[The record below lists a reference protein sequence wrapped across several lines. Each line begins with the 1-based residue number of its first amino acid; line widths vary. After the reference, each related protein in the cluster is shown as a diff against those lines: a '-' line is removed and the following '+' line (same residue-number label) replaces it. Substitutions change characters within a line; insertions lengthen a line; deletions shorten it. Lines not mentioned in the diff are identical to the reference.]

1 MDEYQDAIPSE
12 EEQPETSEGFD
23 TPGLAAPSAE
33 FIQRVLSPDFTR
45 VHLTGMYRDWF
56 LDYASY
62 VILERAV
69 PHLDDGLKPVQ
80 RRILHTMKRMDD
92 GRYNK
97 VANIIGSTMQFH
109 PHGDA
114 SIGEALVQLGQK
126 ELLIDTQGN
135 WGNIL
140 TGDSASAPR
149 YIEARL
155 SKFALEVV
163 YNSKTTE
170 WMKSYDGRNLEPVTL
185 PVKFPLLL
193 AQGAEGIAVGLSSK
207 ILPHNFNEL
216 LDASIAYLKGEPF
229 ALYPDFPTGGLIDC
243 SRYND
248 GERGGLVKIRAKI
261 EKQDKSTLVIRELPY
276 SKTTG
281 QLIES
286 IRKANDSGK
295 IRIKKIEDNTAA
307 EAEILVHLQPDT
319 PPDKAIDALYAFTAC
334 EVSVWPNACVVYD
347 EKPQFATVSAILR
360 WSAERTKWLLEQEL
374 KINLQELEQQW
385 HLASLERIFIENRL
399 YLNIEDCETWESV
412 LSTVD
417 TSLDPWKPLLHRPV
431 TQDDIVHL
439 TEIKIKRISRYDAK
453 KADNLIKSIE
463 HDMEEVKRNLGRMVD
478 FTIEYFQ
485 HIKQSYG
492 QQRGRRTQLT
502 SFEAIE
508 ATRVV
513 AATQKLYLDAEGGFL
528 GTDSKIGP
536 NVCDC
541 SDIDDVLVILK
552 SGRYMIVPVQEKR
565 FVGKEIVHAAIYNR
579 HDPRTIYNLVYLDGS
594 TKISYVKRCSIQSLI
609 REKEYDLTQ
618 GSAGSKLLYLSVNA
632 NGEAETI
639 EVRVSDRNL
648 LRQPIFTYDFAQLPI
663 RSRTSKGNQLS
674 KHHVKS
680 VKLKSAGAS
689 TLAAVKIWYD
699 GQVGRFNTEERGQLL
714 GEFGGDD
721 LVLVIFPNGSYQT
734 MRPDPLVRIDPA
746 PVRIEKYVPNR
757 IYAIAFYDGEKK
769 FSYLKRCALEVTES
783 PQSLIGEDAS
793 SKLLAI
799 SSSASARLQL
809 RFAGRYRMK
818 PTEEIDVESFIGVK
832 SSRARG
838 KRLSTLP
845 VESVSFLTPSP
856 VADPEGTDEGGEP

>member
-1 MDEYQDAIPSE
+1 MPELPE
-12 EEQPETSEGFD
+12 EVGE
-23 TPGLAAPSAE
+23 AALSDE
-33 FIQRVLSPDFTR
+33 FIQRILSPDFTR

-163 YNSKTTE
+163 YNNKTTE

-216 LDASIAYLKGEPF
+216 LDASIAYLRGEEF
-229 ALYPDFPTGGLIDC
+229 TLYPDFPTGGLIDC
-243 SRYND
+243 SKYND

-261 EKQDKSTLVIRELPY
+261 EKADKNILVIRELPY

-307 EAEILVHLQPDT
+307 EAEIIVHLLPDT
-319 PPDKAIDALYAFTAC
+319 QPDKAIDALYAFTAC
-334 EVSVWPNACVVYD
+334 EVSIWPNACVIYD
-347 EKPQFATVSAILR
+347 DKPQFANVSTILK
-360 WSAERTKWLLEQEL
+360 WSADRTKWLLEQEL
-374 KINLQELEQQW
+374 RISLQELEQQW

-399 YLNIEDCETWESV
+399 YLNIEECETWEAV
-412 LSTVD
+412 LTTID

-431 TQDDIVHL
+431 TQEDIIHL
-439 TEIKIKRISRYDAK
+439 TEIKIKRISKYDAK
-453 KADNLIKSIE
+453 KADNLIKGIE
-463 HDMEEVKRNLGRMVD
+463 HDIEEVKRNLGRMVN

-485 HIKQSYG
+485 HIKKSYG
-492 QQRGRRTQLT
+492 LGRERRTKLS

-536 NVCDC
+536 YVCDC

-565 FVGKEIVHAAIYNR
+565 FVGKEIVHAAIYDR
-579 HDPRTIYNLVYLDGS
+579 HDQRTIYNVAYYDGS
-594 TKISYVKRCSIQSLI
+594 TKISYVKRCGIQSLI

-618 GSAGSKLLYLSVNA
+618 GTAGSKLLYLSVNA

-648 LRQPIFTYDFAQLPI
+648 LRQPIFPYDFAQLPI
-663 RSRTSKGNQLS
+663 RNRTSKGNQLS
-674 KHHVKS
+674 KHHIKS
-680 VKLKSAGAS
+680 IKLKATGVS
-689 TLAAVKIWYD
+689 TLAAMQIWYD
-699 GQVGRFNTEERGQLL
+699 ANVGRFNTEGRGELL
-714 GEFGGDD
+714 GEFGSNDK
-721 LVLVIFPNGSYQT
+721 VLIIFPNGSYQT
-734 MRPDPLVRIDPA
+734 MDPDPLVRIEPE
-746 PVRIEKYVPNR
+746 PLRIEKYEASR
-757 IYAIAFYDGEKK
+757 IYTVAFYDGEKK
-769 FSYLKRCALEVTES
+769 FAYLKRCPLEVTTA
-783 PQSLIGEDAS
+783 PQSLIGEHAD

-799 SSSASARLQL
+799 TSSEKPRVQL
-809 RFAGRYRMK
+809 RFGGRYRMK
-818 PTEEIDVESFIGVK
+818 PSDVIDAEEFIGVK
-832 SSRARG
+832 SAKARG

-845 VESVSFLTPSP
+845 VERVSFLKPSG
-856 VADPEGTDEGGEP
+856 ATSAEPMSAGSDR